1 MYAYAV
7 FVAFV
12 FGLLI
17 GSFLNACAYRVPRK
31 ISVAHGR
38 SFCPACKTQIKGHD
52 NVPVVSWLLLRGRCR
67 ACGAPISPR
76 YPVVESLTAVLFAV
90 TVAVDGLHWVALP
103 HLLLVAVL
111 ILVSDID
118 LEFQIIP
125 DVVILPTAVV
135 GLVTMTALSLAH
147 LHAGVWYQWPIA
159 GFAAATFLFVVAE
172 IYEHVRHLA
181 GMGMGDVKM
190 ALCMGAFLGVAVV
203 PALFIAFVAGALG
216 GIALIVVKGQ
226 SGKTAI
232 PFGPFLAFGAI
243 VAMYVGQPA
252 IDAYLHFIAR

>member
-1 MYAYAV
+1 MYAYAI

-17 GSFLNACAYRVPRK
+17 GSFLNACAYRVPRQ
-31 ISVAHGR
+31 ISVARGR
-38 SFCPACKTQIKGHD
+38 SFCPVCKTQIKGYD
-52 NVPVVSWLLLRGRCR
+52 NVPLVSWVVLRGRCR

-76 YPVVESLTAVLFAV
+76 YPIVEGLTGALFAV
-90 TVAVDGLHWVALP
+90 TLAVDGLHWVALP

-135 GLVTMTALSLAH
+135 GLATMTALSLARVH
-147 LHAGVWYQWPIA
+147 EGIWYQWPIA
-159 GFAAATFLFVVAE
+159 GFGAALFLFAIAE
-172 IYEHVRHLA
+172 IYERVRHLA

-190 ALCMGAFLGVAVV
+190 ALCIGVFLGVAVI
-203 PALFIAFVAGALG
+203 PALFIAFVAGAVG
-216 GIALIVVKGQ
+216 GIMLIVIKGE

-243 VAMYVGQPA
+243 VAMYVGKPA
-252 IDAYLHFIAR
+252 IDAYLHFVAR